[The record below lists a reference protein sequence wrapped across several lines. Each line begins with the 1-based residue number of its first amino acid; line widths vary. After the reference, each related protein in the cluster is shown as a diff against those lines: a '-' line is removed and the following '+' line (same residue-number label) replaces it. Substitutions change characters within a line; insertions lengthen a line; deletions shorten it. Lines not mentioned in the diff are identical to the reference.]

1 MSWSYSGTSIALF
14 SSNYRT
20 ANTWRILVTS
30 TTTIGLTL
38 AAFIALSPAAGAAQ
52 APETPTTT
60 ASGNGAN
67 TATTAQQSDN
77 PVPLQ
82 HLREAERLLKS
93 VPQDSPKLKKDGKK
107 KFSELRERFAGLMK
121 AYQANGDPFV
131 PAAVEQKADLKP
143 GKEAAPVNWKEYF
156 SDVEGD
162 LADIL
167 GGGSSLPPSTPA
179 GAGSIVLGTVAPAG
193 TSGTATTPV
202 AAPGAATPTA
212 TSGSTTTPVATADAA
227 PVATP
232 GATAGSQTSVSSATT
247 PTPTSSIGTTAV
259 VGEIG
264 IKDLDPEVRRQLE
277 QFRLEV
283 ELFFAATTMNLEKE
297 STR

>member
-60 ASGNGAN
+60 AGGNGAN
-67 TATTAQQSDN
+67 TATTAPQSDHS
-77 PVPLQ
+77 VPLQ

-179 GAGSIVLGTVAPAG
+179 GAGSIVVGTVAPAG
-193 TSGTATTPV
+193 TSGTA
-202 AAPGAATPTA
+202 
-212 TSGSTTTPVATADAA
+212 TTPVATADAA

>member
-1 MSWSYSGTSIALF
+1 
-14 SSNYRT
+14 
-20 ANTWRILVTS
+20 VTS

-38 AAFIALSPAAGAAQ
+38 TAFVALSPARGVAQ
-52 APETPTTT
+52 APETPSTTI
-60 ASGNGAN
+60 SG
-67 TATTAQQSDN
+67 TTAQQSDKST
-77 PVPLQ
+77 PLQ
-82 HLREAERLLKS
+82 HLHEAESLLNS
-93 VPQDSPKLKKDGKK
+93 IPQDSPKLKKDGKK

-131 PAAVEQKADLKP
+131 PAAVDQKADVKP
-143 GKEAAPVNWKEYF
+143 EKGAAPANWKMYF
-156 SDVEGD
+156 SDVESD
-162 LADIL
+162 LAGIL

-179 GAGSIVLGTVAPAG
+179 GAGSIVVGGAAPVS
-193 TSGTATTPV
+193 TSGTTTTPI
-202 AAPGAATPTA
+202 ATPGAAPVD
-212 TSGSTTTPVATADAA
+212 TPV
-227 PVATP
+227 
-232 GATAGSQTSVSSATT
+232 ATAGSQTSVGSATT